1 MRCEQVQELLALW
14 AAGDLK
20 ATDTLAVDSHLAA
33 CSACEELALAWQQD
47 LEAVKS
53 ELSAAGGAV
62 PDEKSLE
69 VAVAAAV
76 AQREARVGRRAGWP
90 GRVATAVAALL
101 VFMLVGHF
109 MATDLAVD
117 ERPLIAEPD
126 VAVTWSD
133 LQDFF
138 DDCLTE
144 PVPVDQW
151 RGEPEGGVL
160 AVLVRT
166 GDRGRYEVA
175 ASLEVADMASIR
187 SYPWLAQRLRRL
199 QLEAGLDG
207 QLVITS
213 CGTGRLDRAS
223 RRRLEREFRAE
234 FVVASND

>member
-14 AAGDLK
+14 ATGDLE
-20 ATDTLAVDSHLAA
+20 ATDTLAVDSHLAN
-33 CSACEELALAWQQD
+33 CSSCEVLAVEWQQD
-47 LEAVKS
+47 METLKA
-53 ELSAAGGAV
+53 ELSAADGSV
-62 PDEKSLE
+62 PDEKSLDA
-69 VAVAAAV
+69 AVAAAV
-76 AQREARVGRRAGWP
+76 ARRKTRDVRRAWWP

-117 ERPLIAEPD
+117 ERPLIDEPD
-126 VAVTWSD
+126 VAVAWSD

-144 PVPVDQW
+144 PVPVDLW

-160 AVLVRT
+160 AVLVST